1 VQYWGI
7 GCSLNQEKV
16 GFMFGVGGVLG
27 KFYIGYETLVET
39 LFSIR
44 HMGYLNKNR
53 QLITN
58 RFFFIVF
65 QSLIVG
71 SSIIINFNLG
81 YQKLNH

>member
-7 GCSLNQEKV
+7 GCSLNQGKV
-16 GFMFGVGGVLG
+16 GTGAFFMFGVGGVLG
-27 KFYIGYETLVET
+27 QFYIGYETLVET

-58 RFFFIVF
+58 RF
-65 QSLIVG
+65 L
-71 SSIIINFNLG
+71 
-81 YQKLNH
+81 KK